1 MSRLL
6 DERLAASK
14 NTNNQQTD
22 KELSVYC
29 EGIMQSKG
37 VVTAASI
44 CQDAEKLVSLTES
57 IIAATQTLPVM
68 PTVGKQ
74 LMQEASTS
82 LQSKSS
88 YKFLSGLNLACGY
101 GAIVKNTIGVDALL
115 TENLSPQHKTLL
127 LEAFKEFQS
136 LSSAGKSMVVEKF
149 PSLPSMVVSEAT
161 HKKMVEASVEVLQEA
176 KQVKVDSQILGMI
189 QAKLRPLK
197 NAVKSLNLP
206 TLKVMLSSI
215 DQNVQTML
223 AGKVPPKATKSFV
236 AELIVFYNAMWEFT
250 TKDLPV
256 ILESDPI
263 DAIRDKI
270 ASTDKAPVTE
280 AEADAAQAPTV
291 TMPKAGL
298 KELPLG
304 RLLQGEEGEASQGF
318 RAVVFM
324 IIGRLSPEDQGFFA
338 KAKNFLT
345 STPTPPNL
353 KDVLQRW
360 GGSIQTLA
368 RDFLNLTL
376 SQLEGLSKT
385 GMLPTTT
392 VVDTL
397 SKLAANNPAGGTPA
411 APDAPS
417 PASPAA
423 AVQNLKAL
431 VQKDGSSGDPVRAK
445 NYLDGIVQQVLKGLA
460 QPNQPAA
467 AQPYAQNAPPAAPN
481 TFNQVQA
488 TPGQG

>member
-74 LMQEASTS
+74 LMQEASVS

-176 KQVKVDSQILGMI
+176 KVPTKLI
-189 QAKLRPLK
+189 QYIIARIKPLK
-197 NAVKSLNLP
+197 ATVNQIKELK
-206 TLKVMLSSI
+206 TLKAVLTAFDTRLQQMLKGGAVISI
-215 DQNVQTML
+215 KGGNMDAQALIKEITFFYAAMQEFLTEDL
-223 AGKVPPKATKSFV
+223 A
-236 AELIVFYNAMWEFT
+236 
-250 TKDLPV
+250 V
-256 ILESDPI
+256 ILEM
-263 DAIRDKI
+263 DAME
-270 ASTDKAPVTE
+270 P
-280 AEADAAQAPTV
+280 
-291 TMPKAGL
+291 
-298 KELPLG
+298 
-304 RLLQGEEGEASQGF
+304 
-318 RAVVFM
+318 
-324 IIGRLSPEDQGFFA
+324 A
-338 KAKNFLT
+338 KAKPDEPIFQVLNGAKEVYNMIMGRLK
-345 STPTPPNL
+345 PEGIIAGIIAKIAGGRAPNL
-353 KDVLQRW
+353 K
-360 GGSIQTLA
+360 S
-368 RDFLNLTL
+368 
-376 SQLEGLSKT
+376 
-385 GMLPTTT
+385 
-392 VVDTL
+392 VVDRSGAPGGVAGIGTDFINCSYNQLVAL
-397 SKLAANNPAGGTPA
+397 SKLGLSSGQDVAKAVEKMSSTSAKTDGGAAA
-411 APDAPS
+411 APAKNQDALM
-417 PASPAA
+417 ADLQALTK
-423 AVQNLKAL
+423 NLDPKQQADMLNAL
-431 VQKDGSSGDPVRAK
+431 VQKVLAGNRA
-445 NYLDGIVQQVLKGLA
+445 NMPTLTNTPA

-467 AQPYAQNAPPAAPN
+467 AQPSGFSPASQGGGPSAQQPPFPSR
-481 TFNQVQA
+481 
-488 TPGQG
+488 